1 MKAKPTRK
9 SRAKPEAKS
18 GHFGGAETRFFYD
31 LTPDRILDAVEAWGL
46 RPTGRCL
53 ALASME
59 NRVYQVEIELDD
71 PPRNPNDAFRVIKF
85 YRPGRWSEEQVLEE
99 HRFLLDLVDA
109 DLPVVAPLEL
119 AGGGTL
125 ARVPGVSMFAAVFP
139 RKGGRAPDELEGDDL
154 DRLGRLIAR
163 LHGVGAMRTAK
174 ARLRLDIDSYARPDL
189 AYLVESDRL
198 PASVRDSYRMV
209 FEAICELARPWF
221 QAAGAQ
227 RIHGDCH
234 RGNVLWGSEGPM
246 LVDFDDMVVGP
257 CVQDLWLLVPGR
269 DEDALRRRRRMIE
282 AYQQM
287 RDFDRAELRLVE
299 PLRAMRVV
307 HFSAWIARRWED
319 PVFPRVFPD
328 FGSERYWFEE
338 LAMLRETHAALL
350 ESVED
355 RQ

>member
-1 MKAKPTRK
+1 VKRKAKG
-9 SRAKPEAKS
+9 RA
-18 GHFGGAETRFFYD
+18 GHFGGTETRFFYD
-31 LTPDRILDAVEAWGL
+31 LTPDRILSAVEAWGL
-46 RPTGRCL
+46 QPTGRCL

-59 NRVYQVEIELDD
+59 NRVYQVEIELDA
-71 PPRNPNDAFRVIKF
+71 PARTTNDSFRVIKF
-85 YRPGRWSEEQVLEE
+85 YRPGRWSEEQILEE

-139 RKGGRAPDELEGDDL
+139 RKGGRAPDELADEDI
-154 DRLGRLIAR
+154 DRLGRLLAR
-163 LHGVGAMRTAK
+163 LHGVGAMRSASV
-174 ARLRLDIDSYARPDL
+174 RLRLDVESYARPDL
-189 AYLVESDRL
+189 AYLLESGRL
-198 PASVRDSYRMV
+198 PASVRDSYRLV
-209 FEAICELARPWF
+209 FEAICELAEPWF
-221 QAAGAQ
+221 ASADAQ

-234 RGNVLWGSEGPM
+234 RGNVLWGSDGPM

-269 DEDALRRRRRMIE
+269 DDDALRRRRRMIE
-282 AYQQM
+282 AYEQM
-287 RDFDRAELRLVE
+287 RDFDRSQLRLVE

-319 PVFPRVFPD
+319 PAFPRVFPE

-338 LAMLRETHAALL
+338 LATLREIHSAI
-350 ESVED
+350 VEGG
-355 RQ
+355 

>member
-1 MKAKPTRK
+1 VKQKAKGK
-9 SRAKPEAKS
+9 G
-18 GHFGGAETRFFYD
+18 GHFRDAGTRFFYD
-31 LTPDRILDAVEAWGL
+31 LTPDRILSAVEAWGL

-59 NRVYQVEIELDD
+59 NRVYQVEIELDE

-85 YRPGRWSEEQVLEE
+85 YRPGRWSEQQIHEE

-119 AGGGTL
+119 TGGGTL

-139 RKGGRAPDELEGDDL
+139 RKGGRAPDELAEEDL
-154 DRLGRLIAR
+154 ERLGRLLAR
-163 LHGVGAMRTAK
+163 IHTVGARRQAK
-174 ARLRLDIDSYARPDL
+174 ARLRLDVESYARPDL
-189 AYLVESDRL
+189 AYLIESERL
-198 PASVRDSYRMV
+198 PPGVRGPYRTV
-209 FEAICELARPWF
+209 FEAICELAGPWIDR
-221 QAAGAQ
+221 AEPQ

-234 RGNVLWGSEGPM
+234 LGNVLWGSDGPM
-246 LVDFDDMVVGP
+246 LVDFDDMVMGP

-282 AYQQM
+282 AYALM
-287 RDFDRAELRLVE
+287 RDFDRSQLRLVE

-319 PVFPRVFPD
+319 PAFPRVFPE
-328 FGSERYWFEE
+328 FGSERYWYEE
-338 LAMLRETHAALL
+338 LATLKEIHAAIL
-350 ESVED
+350 EGDETS
-355 RQ
+355 Q

>member
-1 MKAKPTRK
+1 VKRKAKGK
-9 SRAKPEAKS
+9 G
-18 GHFGGAETRFFYD
+18 GHFGDAETRFFYD
-31 LTPDRILDAVEAWGL
+31 LTPDRILSAVEAWGL

-59 NRVYQVEIELDD
+59 NRVYQVEIELDE
-71 PPRNPNDAFRVIKF
+71 PPRTPNDAFRVIKF
-85 YRPGRWSEEQVLEE
+85 YRPGRWSEEQILEE

-119 AGGGTL
+119 AGGSTL
-125 ARVPGVSMFAAVFP
+125 ARVPDVAMFAAVFP
-139 RKGGRAPDELEGDDL
+139 RKGGRAPDELADEDV
-154 DRLGRLIAR
+154 DRLGRLLAR

-174 ARLRLDIDSYARPDL
+174 ARLRLDIESYARPDL
-189 AYLVESDRL
+189 AYLVESGRL
-198 PASVRDSYRMV
+198 PPSVCDAYRMV
-209 FEAICELARPWF
+209 FETICELAGPWL
-221 QAAGAQ
+221 AVAGAQ

-234 RGNVLWGSEGPM
+234 RGNVLWGSQGPM

-269 DEDALRRRRRMIE
+269 DEDALRRRRRMVD
-282 AYQQM
+282 AYEQM
-287 RDFDRAELRLVE
+287 RDFDRTQLRLVE

-319 PVFPRVFPD
+319 PAFSRVFPD

-338 LAMLRETHAALL
+338 LTTLREIHAMI
-350 ESVED
+350 VEGA
-355 RQ
+355 

>member
-18 GHFGGAETRFFYD
+18 GHFGSAETRFFYD